1 MDDRHDLEL
10 LIQSQV
16 PLISIETREERRALE
31 LLGRIQTSLGLPLFT
46 WSITE
51 GMQRVMGQFSF
62 ENGLED
68 PGRFLE
74 HIKDSSEGGIFALLD
89 FHPYLAE
96 PRHVRLLKDIAL
108 QQHRARRVVVLISHA
123 ITVPDELHA
132 FHADFHLALPSRKER
147 EKIVRE
153 EARRWKKENA
163 GRKVKANNAALDGL
177 IDNLGG
183 LTTAEVRRLARKAIC
198 DDGAILDND
207 IPRIVEAKYR
217 LLNRDSLLHY
227 EFATERFADVAGF
240 SRLKAWLAQRAEVFR
255 SGDDVLDVPRGIL
268 LLGVQGCGKSLA
280 ARAVAG
286 SWQVP
291 LLQLDFGSLY
301 NKFHGETERN
311 LREVLKTAEAM
322 APCVLWIDEIEKG
335 IAAADSDGGTSR
347 RLQATLLTWMAER
360 HQAVFMVATANDI
373 SRLPPELVRKGR
385 FDEIFFVDLP
395 DADTRRA
402 IFDIHLRR
410 REQPVALFDLDA
422 LAAATA
428 DFSGSE
434 IEQLVVAAL
443 YSARGRGGRLDQALL
458 LEEAAATRPLAV
470 TMAEP
475 IARLRQ
481 WAEGRTVPAN

>member
-10 LIQSQV
+10 LIQSHV
-16 PLISIETREERRALE
+16 PLISIETREERRVLG
-31 LLGRIQTSLGLPLFT
+31 LLGEIQKSARLPLYT

-51 GMQRVMGQFSF
+51 GMQRLMGQFSF

-68 PGRFLE
+68 PTQFLE
-74 HIKDSSEGGIFALLD
+74 HIKRDSEGGLFALLD
-89 FHPYLAE
+89 FHPYLE
-96 PRHVRLLKDIAL
+96 DPRNVRLLKDIAL
-108 QQHRARRVVVLISHA
+108 QQQPVRRVVVLISHA
-123 ITVPDELHA
+123 VEVPDELHA
-132 FHADFHLALPSRKER
+132 FHADFHLALPSHKER
-147 EKIVRE
+147 EKIIRE
-153 EARRWKKENA
+153 EARQWKQHNA
-163 GRKVKANNAALDGL
+163 GRKVKADSAALERL

-207 IPRIVEAKYR
+207 IARIVEAKYR
-217 LLNRDSLLHY
+217 LLNRDSLLRY

-240 SRLKAWLAQRAEVFR
+240 SHLKDWLAQRAEVFR
-255 SGDDVLDVPRGIL
+255 GGDDILDVPRGVL

-286 SWQVP
+286 TWQVP
-291 LLQLDFGSLY
+291 LLHLDFGALF
-301 NKFHGETERN
+301 NKYHGETERN
-311 LREVLKTAEAM
+311 LREVLRTAEAM

-335 IAAADSDGGTSR
+335 IAGTDRDGGTAR

-360 HQAVFMVATANDI
+360 KQAVFMVATANDI
-373 SRLPPELVRKGR
+373 TMLPPELVRKGR

-395 DADTRRA
+395 DAPTRRA
-402 IFDIHLRR
+402 IFEIHLRR
-410 REQPVALFDLDA
+410 REQPPALFDLDA

-443 YSARGRGGRLDQALL
+443 YSARGRGTRLSQSLL

-475 IARLRQ
+475 VARLRQ
-481 WAEGRTVPAN
+481 WAEGRTVPAD